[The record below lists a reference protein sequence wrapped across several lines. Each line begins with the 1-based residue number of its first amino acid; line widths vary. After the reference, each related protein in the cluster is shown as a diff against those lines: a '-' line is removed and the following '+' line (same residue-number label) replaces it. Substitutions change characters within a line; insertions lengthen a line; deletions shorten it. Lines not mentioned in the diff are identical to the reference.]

1 MARLIR
7 WGRKKKVKK
16 NVTFEDLRA
25 FAIGELGWTLS
36 RYRESTLYEFNLAS
50 VGYWHKWER
59 NTAWLARE
67 LMFTMISLSPDIK
80 SNKKPRKTD
89 LMKLSI
95 DEKPKK
101 VDVKSV
107 QEEAK
112 EYEDK
117 LKHGS

>member
-1 MARLIR
+1 
-7 WGRKKKVKK
+7 
-16 NVTFEDLRA
+16 
-25 FAIGELGWTLS
+25 
-36 RYRESTLYEFNLAS
+36 
-50 VGYWHKWER
+50 
-59 NTAWLARE
+59 
-67 LMFTMISLSPDIK
+67 MISLSPDIK